1 MMTTDDNTNRG
12 IRGARLPGLLP
23 MPSQPGEVMP
33 KTYYKTTIV
42 YEVLHQEPLGDD
54 MDMESL
60 ARECDCGAI
69 SGDIKSWDTV
79 TVSGAEMAKL
89 LVEQRSAPEFFDL
102 DSEGNELCAD
112 CENHP
117 CTCDVCACEHP
128 RFSTAIGEGEV
139 DECLACGG
147 RRGDP

>member
-1 MMTTDDNTNRG
+1 MD
-12 IRGARLPGLLP
+12 
-23 MPSQPGEVMP
+23 

-69 SGDIKSWDTV
+69 SGDIKSWETKVV
-79 TVSGAEMAKL
+79 TGKEMAEL
-89 LVEQRSAPEFFDL
+89 LIEQRSAPEFFDL

-117 CTCDVCACEHP
+117 CTCEDP
-128 RFSTAIGEGEV
+128 SFSTSIGEGEV
-139 DECLACGG
+139 PECLACGG